1 MSAQFNYI
9 CSLKKIAMITLK
21 QQIETTVTE
30 CIQSVFSNI
39 DAIPLEVQLT
49 KKEFEGDFTVVL
61 FPLVKTLKLAPAQ
74 IGEQLGA
81 LLLEKSSLFK
91 NYNIVSGFLNLTL
104 QERAFT
110 ETFSHIFADSNFG
123 SHPISSEGGAIVEF
137 SSPNTNKPL
146 HLGHIRNILL
156 GFSVSRILEAAGKKV
171 HKTQIINDRGIH
183 ICKSMLAWQRFGNSE
198 TPQTAQMKG
207 DHFVGKYYVK
217 FNIAYEEEIKALEA
231 KGLTKDEAKKQAPIF
246 LEAQDMLRKWEA
258 GDAEVVSLWK
268 TMNQWVYEGFETTYR
283 DLEVDFDSYYYES
296 ETYLLG
302 KSVVTLG
309 LEKGVFEQDPDGSV
323 WIDLTAD
330 GLDRKIVL
338 RADGTAVYMTQD
350 IGTAIQRMKDQPGM
364 DQMIFTVGNEQ
375 DYHFKVL
382 FLILKKLGFSWA
394 NQLHHLSYG
403 MVDLPTGKMKS
414 REGIVVDAD
423 DLIAEVIDTAT
434 AISQELGKLDGYSE
448 EEKSVLYRTIGLGAM
463 KYFLLKI
470 DPKKKIT
477 YNPKESVDFNGNTG
491 PFIQYAHA
499 RIQSILRKAGNIP
512 TTLATVSTLDA
523 KEIELIKVLEDFP
536 AVVKVAAAELS
547 PALIAN
553 YAFDLVKAYN
563 SFYQSV
569 SILGESDENTRTF
582 RVQLSAKTAEVIK
595 KALYL
600 LGIQSP
606 ERM

>member
-1 MSAQFNYI
+1 
-9 CSLKKIAMITLK
+9 MITLK
-21 QQIETTVTE
+21 QQIETTVSE

-39 DAIPLEVQLT
+39 EAIPLEVQLT

-61 FPLVKTLKLAPAQ
+61 FPLVKALRLAPAQ
-74 IGEQLGA
+74 IGEQLGV
-81 LLLEKSSLFK
+81 LLLQKSSLLK
-91 NYNIVSGFLNLTL
+91 SYNIVSGFLNLKL
-104 QERAFT
+104 NESAFS
-110 ETFSHIFADSNFG
+110 ETFSHIFADPNFG
-123 SHPISSEGGAIVEF
+123 LHPISSEGGAIVEF

-183 ICKSMLAWQRFGNSE
+183 ICKSMLAWQRFGNGE

-207 DHFVGKYYVK
+207 DHFVGKYYVQ

-231 KGLTKDEAKKQAPIF
+231 NGLAKDEAKKQAPIF

-309 LEKGVFEQDPDGSV
+309 LEKGVFEQEPDGSV

-448 EEKSVLYRTIGLGAM
+448 EEKSALYRTIGLGAM

>member
-1 MSAQFNYI
+1 
-9 CSLKKIAMITLK
+9 MITLK
-21 QQIETTVTE
+21 QQLESTVAE
-30 CIQSVFSNI
+30 CIQTVFPDI
-39 DAIPLEVQLT
+39 QAIPIEVQQT

-61 FPLVKTLKLAPAQ
+61 FPLVKALRLAPAQ

-81 LLLEKSSLFK
+81 GLVQKSALIK
-91 NYNIVSGFLNLTL
+91 HYNIVSGFLNLSL
-104 QERAFT
+104 QNEAFT
-110 ETFSHIFADSNFG
+110 KTFETIFSQVDFG
-123 SHPISSEGGAIVEF
+123 SQPQSHEGGAIVEF

-156 GFSVSRILEAAGKKV
+156 GYSVSRILEASGKKV

-183 ICKSMLAWQRFGNSE
+183 ICKSMLAWQRFGKGE
-198 TPQTAQMKG
+198 TPESTGIKG
-207 DHFVGKYYVK
+207 DNLVGKYYVE
-217 FNIAYEEEIKALEA
+217 FNTAYEAEIETLEKAGQTTE
-231 KGLTKDEAKKQAPIF
+231 EAKKNAPIF
-246 LEAQDMLRKWEA
+246 LEAQEMLRKWEA
-258 GDAEVVSLWK
+258 GDEAIVELWK
-268 TMNQWVYEGFETTYR
+268 TMNLWVYSGFEVTYR

-296 ETYLLG
+296 QTYLLG
-302 KSVVTLG
+302 KSVVALG
-309 LEKGVFEQDPDGSV
+309 LEKGVFEKDPDGSV

-350 IGTAIQRMKDQPGM
+350 IGTAIQRMKDQQGM
-364 DQMIFTVGNEQ
+364 NQMIFTVGNEQ

-394 NQLHHLSYG
+394 DQLYHLSYG

-414 REGIVVDAD
+414 RKGTVVDAD
-423 DLIAEVIDTAT
+423 DLISEVIETAT
-434 AISQELGKLDGYSE
+434 AIAKELGKLDGYSE
-448 EEKSVLYRTIGLGAM
+448 QEKSALYRIIGLGAM

-477 YNPKESVDFNGNTG
+477 YNPAESVDFNGNTG
-491 PFIQYAHA
+491 PFIQYAYA
-499 RIQSILRKAGNIP
+499 RIQSILRKAGTIP
-512 TTLATVSTLDA
+512 TQVAIIENLDS

-536 AVVKVAAAELS
+536 GIVKLAAAELS

-553 YAFDLVKAYN
+553 YAYDVVKAYN

-569 SILGESDENTRTF
+569 SILGESDEKTRTF
-582 RVQLSAKTAEVIK
+582 RIQLSSKTAEVIK

-600 LGIQSP
+600 LGIQAP

>member
-1 MSAQFNYI
+1 
-9 CSLKKIAMITLK
+9 MITLK
-21 QQIETTVTE
+21 QQIESTVTE

-61 FPLVKTLKLAPAQ
+61 FPLVKALKLAPAQ

-91 NYNIVSGFLNLTL
+91 SYNIVSGFLNLTL
-104 QERAFT
+104 QEKAFT
-110 ETFSHIFADSNFG
+110 ETFSHIFANTNFG

-183 ICKSMLAWQRFGNSE
+183 ICKSMLAWQRFGNGE
-198 TPQTAQMKG
+198 TPQIAQMKG
-207 DHFVGKYYVK
+207 DHFVGKYYVQ

-231 KGLTKDEAKKQAPIF
+231 NGLTKDEAKKQAPIF

-258 GDAEVVSLWK
+258 GNAEVVSLWK

-364 DQMIFTVGNEQ
+364 DQLIFTVGNEQ

-448 EEKSVLYRTIGLGAM
+448 EEKSALYRTIGLGAM

-499 RIQSILRKAGNIP
+499 RIQSILRKAGSIP
-512 TTLATVSTLDA
+512 TTLAVVSTLDA

-569 SILGESDENTRTF
+569 SILGESDEDTRTF

>member
-1 MSAQFNYI
+1 
-9 CSLKKIAMITLK
+9 MITLK
-21 QQIETTVTE
+21 QQIETTVSE

-39 DAIPLEVQLT
+39 EAIPLEVQLT

-61 FPLVKTLKLAPAQ
+61 FPLVKALRLAPAQ
-74 IGEQLGA
+74 IGEQLGV
-81 LLLEKSSLFK
+81 LLLQKSSLLK
-91 NYNIVSGFLNLTL
+91 SYNIVSGFLNLTL

-110 ETFSHIFADSNFG
+110 ETFSHIFANSNFG
-123 SHPISSEGGAIVEF
+123 SHPISAEGGAIVEF

-207 DHFVGKYYVK
+207 DHFVGKYYVQ

-231 KGLTKDEAKKQAPIF
+231 NGLTKDEAKKQAPIF

-448 EEKSVLYRTIGLGAM
+448 EEKSALYRTIGLGAM

-553 YAFDLVKAYN
+553 YAFDVVKAYN

>member
-1 MSAQFNYI
+1 
-9 CSLKKIAMITLK
+9 MITLK
-21 QQIETTVTE
+21 QQIEATVTE

-61 FPLVKTLKLAPAQ
+61 FPLVKALKLAPAQ

-91 NYNIVSGFLNLTL
+91 CYNIVSGFLNLTL

-110 ETFSHIFADSNFG
+110 ETFSHIFANSNFG

-207 DHFVGKYYVK
+207 DHFVGKYYVQ

-231 KGLTKDEAKKQAPIF
+231 NGLTKDEAKKRAPIF

-434 AISQELGKLDGYSE
+434 AISQELGKLDGYSD
-448 EEKSVLYRTIGLGAM
+448 EEKSALYRTIGLGAM

-499 RIQSILRKAGNIP
+499 RIQSILRKAGSIP
-512 TTLATVSTLDA
+512 TTLATVSALDA

-582 RVQLSAKTAEVIK
+582 RVQLSAKTAKVIK

>member
-1 MSAQFNYI
+1 
-9 CSLKKIAMITLK
+9 MITLK

>member
-1 MSAQFNYI
+1 
-9 CSLKKIAMITLK
+9 MITLK
-21 QQIETTVTE
+21 QQIEATVTE

-61 FPLVKTLKLAPAQ
+61 FPLVKALKLAPAQ

-91 NYNIVSGFLNLTL
+91 SYNIVSGFLNLTL

-110 ETFSHIFADSNFG
+110 ETFSHIFANSNFG
-123 SHPISSEGGAIVEF
+123 SHPISAEGGAIVEF

-207 DHFVGKYYVK
+207 DHFVGKYYVQ

-231 KGLTKDEAKKQAPIF
+231 NGLTKDEAKKQAPIF

-309 LEKGVFEQDPDGSV
+309 LEKGVFEQEPDGSV

-448 EEKSVLYRTIGLGAM
+448 EEKSALYRTIGLGAM

>member
-1 MSAQFNYI
+1 M
-9 CSLKKIAMITLK
+9 TLK

>member
-1 MSAQFNYI
+1 M
-9 CSLKKIAMITLK
+9 TLK
-21 QQIETTVTE
+21 QQIEATVTE

-61 FPLVKTLKLAPAQ
+61 FPLVKALKLAPAQ

-91 NYNIVSGFLNLTL
+91 SYNIVSGFLNLTL

-183 ICKSMLAWQRFGNSE
+183 ICKSMLAWQRFGNGE
-198 TPQTAQMKG
+198 TAQTAQMKG
-207 DHFVGKYYVK
+207 DHFVGKYYVQ

-231 KGLTKDEAKKQAPIF
+231 NGLTKDEAKKQAPIF

-448 EEKSVLYRTIGLGAM
+448 EEKSALYRTIGLGAM

-499 RIQSILRKAGNIP
+499 RIQSILRKAGSIP
-512 TTLATVSTLDA
+512 TTLAVVSTLDA

>member
-1 MSAQFNYI
+1 
-9 CSLKKIAMITLK
+9 MITLK
-21 QQIETTVTE
+21 QQIEATVTE

-61 FPLVKTLKLAPAQ
+61 FPLVKALKLAPAQ

-91 NYNIVSGFLNLTL
+91 SYNIVSGFLNLTL

-183 ICKSMLAWQRFGNSE
+183 ICKSMLAWQRFGNGE
-198 TPQTAQMKG
+198 TAQTAQMKG
-207 DHFVGKYYVK
+207 DHFVGKYYVQ

-231 KGLTKDEAKKQAPIF
+231 NGLTKDEAKKQAPIF

-448 EEKSVLYRTIGLGAM
+448 EEKSALYRTIGLGAM

-499 RIQSILRKAGNIP
+499 RIQSILRKAGSIP
-512 TTLATVSTLDA
+512 TTLAVVSTLDA

>member
-1 MSAQFNYI
+1 M
-9 CSLKKIAMITLK
+9 TLK
-21 QQIETTVTE
+21 QQIETTVSE

-39 DAIPLEVQLT
+39 EAIPLEVQLT

-61 FPLVKTLKLAPAQ
+61 FPLVKALRLAPAQ
-74 IGEQLGA
+74 IGEQLGV
-81 LLLEKSSLFK
+81 LLLQKSSLLK
-91 NYNIVSGFLNLTL
+91 SYNIVSGFLNLTL

-110 ETFSHIFADSNFG
+110 ETFSHIFANSNFG
-123 SHPISSEGGAIVEF
+123 SHPISAEGGAIVEF

-207 DHFVGKYYVK
+207 DHFVGKYYVQ

-231 KGLTKDEAKKQAPIF
+231 NGLTKDEAKKQAPIF

-448 EEKSVLYRTIGLGAM
+448 EEKSALYRTIGLGAM

-553 YAFDLVKAYN
+553 YAFDVVKAYN